1 MIFATCIISV
11 FSVFAHPGSLDS
23 NGGHWD
29 RKNGTYH
36 FHEGK
41 NTGGSSSS
49 SSKTYK
55 YEPFTPPYE
64 PPTNNPYRIETES
77 SDDESDIKEIISSLL
92 TILICAGIGISF
104 IYYDVSE
111 NDGCFTFGLASIV
124 ITYLIGYLLNKHP
137 LWAIIGIVTLIL
149 FVCLSIRIIKQ
160 YSIIET
166 NINNY
171 QKCFINLQ
179 NCIDD
184 FVKLENKTKK
194 QACVR
199 MPDLYEIGNDN
210 LPRDKNRTSKWGQT
224 FTLYKTNQG
233 TKLHVK
239 YNCCSA
245 VNPTH
250 VYWHQNYTDFFKLLC
265 KKCAKG
271 YKPPDMSWYK
281 CYLEYERA
289 KEKRKNIETNYKKL
303 HEEIETLHKKC
314 NSLSI
319 KMLIIFSRKNKKA
332 LQDTNKKY
340 NELQTKSQ
348 LLS

>member
-64 PPTNNPYRIETES
+64 PPTNNPYRENK
-77 SDDESDIKEIISSLL
+77 KEVKENTSKKLSVGDVILSIVLLPFILGLFYLFFELIFVELLYWSLL
-92 TILICAGIGISF
+92 EKHLPRYKI
-104 IYYDVSE
+104 
-111 NDGCFTFGLASIV
+111 N
-124 ITYLIGYLLNKHP
+124 LLNEK
-137 LWAIIGIVTLIL
+137 INK
-149 FVCLSIRIIKQ
+149 FQQKQ
-160 YSIIET
+160 DEIFE
-166 NINNY
+166 INT
-171 QKCFINLQ
+171 KIFNL
-179 NCIDD
+179 NAKYKI
-184 FVKLENKTKK
+184 
-194 QACVR
+194 
-199 MPDLYEIGNDN
+199 PDLYEIGNDN

-233 TKLHVK
+233 AKLHVK